1 MATIPFVLVVNP
13 SVPAQSV
20 ADLIRLAK
28 TQPAK
33 LNYGSSG
40 NGTAPHLA
48 TEWLKMLAGVDMVH
62 VPYKAVPPAVIDL
75 LGNQIQLMFVVAQA
89 AVPHV
94 KTGKLRA
101 LAVSSAKR
109 SASLPDLPTIAESGY
124 PHFDVTGWLGV
135 HVPPKTAPA
144 LIERMNASI
153 NKALLSDD
161 VRSRMSPAGMDAASS
176 TPAQFGTFVR
186 NDIARYA
193 KVVKDAHIRI
203 E

>member
-1 MATIPFVLVVNP
+1 MQLR
-13 SVPAQSV
+13 SHKG
-20 ADLIRLAK
+20 ADLGLETVRFGRRHSENRLAESLQHQRRDVL
-28 TQPAK
+28 TPEHEHEQ
-33 LNYGSSG
+33 LNPLRRPRPVSF
-40 NGTAPHLA
+40 
-48 TEWLKMLAGVDMVH
+48 
-62 VPYKAVPPAVIDL
+62 IDL

-124 PHFDVTGWLGV
+124 PRFDVTGWLGV

-153 NKALLSDD
+153 NKALQSDD

-193 KVVKDAHIRI
+193 KVVKDAHIKV